1 MVHQL
6 PMGARD
12 LLPLD
17 VAQKQWIK
25 RRLQQRF
32 ERWGYHRIITP
43 TLEKLETLTAGG
55 AVNPSTVM
63 QLHDADNEVLGLRP
77 ELTASVARAAAARM
91 DGVSLPQR
99 LYYSANVFRRLG
111 HDSSYHQHEFYQ
123 AGVEMVGSGG
133 VVADAEMLLLLT
145 DCLHTLGLTD
155 WHLIVGEAALTR
167 SLLQAFPPSHQDE
180 ILQAFA
186 AVDRVALETMPLSPD
201 LRSHALTLFDL
212 RGRQPEDV
220 IQQLGQLDLNGAQRN
235 LVNRLKVLF
244 GLLGDAWQHQRQA
257 ESSLSQVSRPPIVLD
272 LSLIQTFDYYSG
284 IVFDVVLTGESGHQ
298 RLGQG
303 GRYDHLLGVYH
314 PEGLSYPGVG
324 FVLNVDELH
333 QSLLR
338 TGQLPISTPA
348 SNWLVVPKTPEA
360 HGAAFAYAQ
369 TIRESAALIRVE
381 VDLSDRGS
389 LEKARQYARERR
401 IEQLAWID
409 EAGTPTVERL
419 T

>member
-6 PMGARD
+6 PTGARD

-55 AVNPSTVM
+55 AVNPATVM

-77 ELTASVARAAAARM
+77 ELTASVARAAVARM

-99 LYYSANVFRRLG
+99 LFYSANVFRRLG

-145 DCLHTLGLTD
+145 DCLQGLGLSN
-155 WHLIVGEAALTR
+155 WHMIIGEAALTR
-167 SLLQAFPPSHQDE
+167 SLLQAFPPSHQE
-180 ILQAFA
+180 GILNAFA
-186 AVDRVALETMPLSPD
+186 AVDRVALETLPLSEE
-201 LRSHALTLFDL
+201 LRQRALMLFEL

-220 IQQLGQLDLNGAQRN
+220 IQQLSQLDLDESQRQM
-235 LVNRLKVLF
+235 VNRLKSLF
-244 GLLGDAWQHQRQA
+244 DLLNDAWQQGHSA
-257 ESSLSQVSRPPIVLD
+257 TGTSGPKPHIVLD

-284 IVFDVVLTGESGHQ
+284 IVFDVVSVDGSGHQ

-314 PEGLSYPGVG
+314 PEGTSYPGVG

-333 QSLLR
+333 QSLLS
-338 TGQLPISTPA
+338 TGQLPNNAPT
-348 SNWLVVPKTPEA
+348 SNWLVVPKSPAA

-369 TIRESAALIRVE
+369 RIRESAALVRVE
-381 VDLSDRGS
+381 VDLSDRSS
-389 LEKARQYARERR
+389 LEAARQYAQERR

-409 EAGTPTVERL
+409 EAGNPTIERL
-419 T
+419 V

>member
-6 PMGARD
+6 PTGARD

-55 AVNPSTVM
+55 AVQPSTVI
-63 QLHDADNEVLGLRP
+63 QLHDTDNEVLGLRP
-77 ELTASVARAAAARM
+77 ELTASVARAAVTRM

-123 AGVEMVGSGG
+123 AGVELVGSGG
-133 VVADAEMLLLLT
+133 VVADTEIMLLLT
-145 DCLHTLGLTD
+145 DCLDSLGLTD
-155 WHLIVGEAALTR
+155 WHVIVGEAALTR
-167 SLLQAFPPSHQDE
+167 SLLREFPSEHQDE

-186 AVDRVALETMPLSPD
+186 AVDRVALETMPLSPQ
-201 LRSHALTLFDL
+201 LRERALGFFDL
-212 RGRQPEDV
+212 RGSQPADV
-220 IQQLGQLDLNGAQRN
+220 IQQLAQMDLNDAQRG
-235 LVNRLKVLF
+235 LVNRLKSF
-244 GLLGDAWQHQRQA
+244 FSLLGEAWQRRWSEHGA
-257 ESSLSQVSRPPIVLD
+257 KAPSPPSLVLD
-272 LSLIQTFDYYSG
+272 LSLTQTFDYYSG
-284 IVFDVVLTGESGHQ
+284 IVFDVVTTSGSGHQ

-303 GRYDHLLGVYH
+303 GRYDHLLGLYH
-314 PEGLSYPGVG
+314 PTGTSYPGIG
-324 FVLNVDELH
+324 FVLNVEELH
-333 QSLLR
+333 QSLLT
-338 TGQLPISTPA
+338 TGQLPNQTPA
-348 SNWLVVPKTPEA
+348 SNWLIVPKTPAA

-369 TIRESAALIRVE
+369 TIRESASLVRVE

-389 LEKARQYARERR
+389 LEEARSYARERR
-401 IEQLAWID
+401 IEQLAWVD
-409 EAGTPTVERL
+409 EDGTPTIERL

>member
-6 PMGARD
+6 PTGARD

-55 AVNPSTVM
+55 AVNPSAVI
-63 QLHDADNEVLGLRP
+63 QLHDAENEVLGLRP
-77 ELTASVARAAAARM
+77 ELTASVARAAVARM

-111 HDSSYHQHEFYQ
+111 QDSSYHQHEFYQ

-145 DCLHTLGLTD
+145 DCLHSLGLTD
-155 WHLIVGEAALTR
+155 WHIIIGEAALTR
-167 SLLQAFPPSHQDE
+167 SLLQTFPVSHQKA
-180 ILQAFA
+180 ILSAFA
-186 AVDRVALETMPLSPD
+186 TVDRVALETMPLADD
-201 LRSHALTLFDL
+201 LRQHALILFDL
-212 RGRQPEDV
+212 RGQQPEDV
-220 IQQLGQLDLNGAQRN
+220 IQQLAQLNLSESQRQ
-235 LVNRLKVLF
+235 LVNRLKGLF
-244 GLLGDAWQHQRQA
+244 DLLNDAWQDRQIRSA
-257 ESSLSQVSRPPIVLD
+257 SPIKPHIVLD

-284 IVFDVVLTGESGHQ
+284 IVFDVVSVNGSGHQ

-314 PEGLSYPGVG
+314 PEGTSYPGVG

-333 QSLLR
+333 QSLLS
-338 TGQLPISTPA
+338 TGRLPDQAPT
-348 SNWLVVPKTPEA
+348 SNWLVVPKTPAA

-369 TIRESAALIRVE
+369 RIRESASLVRVE
-381 VDLSDRGS
+381 VDLSDRIS
-389 LEKARQYARERR
+389 LDDARQYARQRR

-409 EAGTPTVERL
+409 EAGNPTIERL
-419 T
+419 I